1 MKRVAIVG
9 VGLIGTSFA
18 LALRA
23 TGFAGEIIG
32 VSSPRSIQAGVAAG
46 AISRGVSLEEAAE
59 YADLI
64 YLSQPIEQI
73 LSTLVKLGPLAPTG
87 CLITDAGSTKGV
99 ITQTAHQHVR
109 YATFLGGHPMAGKEQ
124 RGAEMADADL
134 FRQRPYILTP
144 PEAITEAVDTTEFR
158 LWLER
163 IGAIVL
169 DMDAESHD
177 RTVAF
182 TSHLPQLLS
191 TALASTLAKQSDTDV
206 SQVFGSGLVDMT
218 RLALSS
224 PDIWMSIL
232 STNKEA
238 ISLAISEFTGVLKEL
253 QLHLRDGTLVDQ
265 FTYAAN
271 FARHIRKLNSTT

>member
-1 MKRVAIVG
+1 MG

-23 TGFAGEIIG
+23 TGFTGEIIG

-46 AISRGVSLEEAAE
+46 AISRGVPLEEAAE
-59 YADLI
+59 SADLL
-64 YLSQPIEQI
+64 YLSQPIDQI
-73 LSTLVKLGPLAPTG
+73 LSTLVKLGPLAPAG

-99 ITQTAHQHVR
+99 ITQTARQNVR

-124 RGAEMADADL
+124 RGAEVADANL

-144 PEAITEAVDTTEFR
+144 PEALGHAVDTAEFR
-158 LWLER
+158 LLLDR

-191 TALASTLAKQSDTDV
+191 TALASTLANQQDLNV
-206 SQVFGSGLVDMT
+206 SRVFGSGLVDMT

-232 STNKEA
+232 STNKVAISEA
-238 ISLAISEFTGVLKEL
+238 ISNFTKVLEEL
-253 QLHLRDGTLVDQ
+253 QLHLNDQSLVDQ

-271 FARHIRKLNSTT
+271 FARYIRKLNSTT

>member
-253 QLHLRDGTLVDQ
+253 QLHLRDDTLVDQ

>member
-23 TGFAGEIIG
+23 TGFTGEIIG
-32 VSSPRSIQAGVAAG
+32 VSSPRSIQAGVTAG
-46 AISRGVSLEEAAE
+46 AISRGVPLEEAAE
-59 YADLI
+59 YADLL

-73 LSTLVKLGPLAPTG
+73 LITLVKLGPIAPAG

-99 ITQTAHQHVR
+99 ITQTARQYVR

-124 RGAEMADADL
+124 RGAEVADANL

-144 PEAITEAVDTTEFR
+144 PEAVAEAMDTTEFR
-158 LWLER
+158 LLLER

-169 DMDAESHD
+169 DLDAESHD
-177 RTVAF
+177 RTVAL

-191 TALASTLAKQSDTDV
+191 TALASTLANQQDGNV
-206 SQVFGSGLVDMT
+206 SRVFGSGLVDMT

-224 PDIWMSIL
+224 PDIWMGIL
-232 STNKEA
+232 STNRVAISEA
-238 ISLAISEFTGVLKEL
+238 ISDFTEVLEQL
-253 QLHLRDGTLVDQ
+253 QLHLNDQSLVDQ